1 MKLNKTHLFFLLLL
15 VLLFSNLGLVIRE
28 GAGIPEQNLEQ
39 YTIQCE
45 LEPRNKGLR
54 AAPVSWDNSVV
65 QGILAVAGA
74 GIVGV
79 IIYYLI

>member
-28 GAGIPEQNLEQ
+28 GAVLEEKDLVN
-39 YTIQCE
+39 YRLQCE
-45 LEPRNKGLR
+45 IEEDKTVR
-54 AAPVSWDNSVV
+54 AAPLSWDNSVV